1 MSEQNAFSCPRN
13 ALSEEQIIK
22 DLMYCAGF
30 LRNRAEGKG
39 SQRRVLF
46 FLRER
51 GPMTQREILEEMGVR
66 ASSLSELLSKLEAK
80 GYVKKEKSEADKRNY
95 NVSIT
100 GEGVHAL
107 EEMHLKHQ
115 AAMSDLLLGLSPEER
130 SQLAALLKKL
140 HTLWSERPDA
150 PAPHHGHGWGHKN
163 SERKPNRPG

>member
-1 MSEQNAFSCPRN
+1 MMSEPNGVDRSKN
-13 ALSEEQIIK
+13 ILGEERIIK

-30 LRNRAEGKG
+30 LRNHTEGKG

-66 ASSLSELLSKLEAK
+66 AGSLSELLSKLEAK
-80 GYVKKEKSEADKRNY
+80 GYVKKERSETDKRNY

-100 GEGVHAL
+100 DSGLLAL
-107 EEMHLKHQ
+107 EEMHVKHQ
-115 AAMSDLLLGLSPEER
+115 AAMSDLLSDLSLEER
-130 SQLAALLKKL
+130 NQLAALLKKL

-150 PAPHHGHGWGHKN
+150 PTHPHGHK
-163 SERKPNRPG
+163 RKCSND